1 MFGVYPVVVVVSGMG
16 IDGSYDATL
25 SVNDAIEDWNVNVV
39 IAVGVAMGLKKDKQV
54 LGDVLVSSSIQNY
67 DKKKVSNGKT
77 IERSMR
83 PVASCNLLDRFSNC
97 DDWNFYTEQNRKVKI
112 HSGLFKK
119 VTGLGVEDFN
129 MLCSLGVFNAP
140 LMNDAIFKF
149 KRYEDA
155 SLTYTGIDK
164 HTNDEVGGWDTTIRK
179 TQYEKLFYNQ
189 QSSMSEIDY
198 SSYSRVTEPIETT
211 HRVAKPLDGKTIV
224 KISQAKSTV
233 QERPVKP
240 TAVDAPLQEPQTI
253 HDLEVKLESIGVDS
267 TVVHKKF
274 GKGTVVKINKNE
286 KFIHIKF
293 TLGEKK
299 FIFPDAFLMGFLE
312 ME

>member
-1 MFGVYPVVVVVSGMG
+1 MELLLAMISFLYRERCLK
-16 IDGSYDATL
+16 D
-25 SVNDAIEDWNVNVV
+25 V
-39 IAVGVAMGLKKDKQV
+39 ITQL
-54 LGDVLVSSSIQNY
+54 
-67 DKKKVSNGKT
+67 
-77 IERSMR
+77 E
-83 PVASCNLLDRFSNC
+83 P
-97 DDWNFYTEQNRKVKI
+97 
-112 HSGLFKK
+112 GLFKK
-119 VTGLGVEDFN
+119 VTGLSVEDFN

-189 QSSMSEIDY
+189 QSSMNKVDY
-198 SSYSRVTEPIETT
+198 SSYSSSSEYIEST
-211 HRVAKPLDGKTIV
+211 HRVAKPIDSKPAENVSQTKPIV
-224 KISQAKSTV
+224 HPQ
-233 QERPVKP
+233 PVKP
-240 TAVDAPLQEPQTI
+240 TTVSVPSQESQTM
-253 HDLEVKLESIGVDS
+253 HDLEAKLETIGIDS

-286 KFIHIKF
+286 KFIHVKF

-312 ME
+312 SR